1 MPLHGSNLQ
10 VRTCKIQAKLDSKLG
25 PSVAIIPFVKNLYPL
40 YAISRRKKIE
50 FAGDIGLT
58 YVTIY
63 RDAFTAKV
71 E

>member
-1 MPLHGSNLQ
+1 MQ
-10 VRTCKIQAKLDSKLG
+10 YQEE
-25 PSVAIIPFVKNLYPL
+25 
-40 YAISRRKKIE
+40 KKIR

>member
-1 MPLHGSNLQ
+1 M
-10 VRTCKIQAKLDSKLG
+10 G
-25 PSVAIIPFVKNLYPL
+25 PSVAIISFVKNLYPL